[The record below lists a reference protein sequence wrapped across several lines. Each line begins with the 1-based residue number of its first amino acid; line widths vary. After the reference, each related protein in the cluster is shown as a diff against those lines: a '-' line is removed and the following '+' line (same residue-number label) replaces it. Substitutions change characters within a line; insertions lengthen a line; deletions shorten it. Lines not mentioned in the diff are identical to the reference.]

1 MNEKSISPAAHYLS
15 PAETGREIEVAN
27 HLLTA
32 SGVLAIGFVAVI
44 SVLQFGFWP
53 QLPLFIIFTV
63 IFVGLANGSRLGLG
77 SKTEVIG
84 ILTLC
89 LLSVICWF
97 TSPTN
102 IILILTVVIMAE
114 APYILSRRQCW
125 LLMFIT
131 NFSYLASVYLFWNFD
146 DLFLSWFSMLAL
158 QAFATTSSLARVQES
173 QLKLQLF
180 EQNAELIN
188 ARSALAQKS
197 QMEERLRIAG
207 DLHDSIGHQL
217 TALRL
222 QLEALSQ
229 IVPAEIKPKVANS
242 QQLSRDLL
250 DNIRDIVKRMSRDE
264 PTDLGSL
271 IQQIDSD
278 TPGVAVTLVTSIPE
292 LDVALQQQLIS
303 CIKEGVSNAIRHG
316 RADKIDIKFGDNSV
330 WIDDNGKGVD
340 ANHATGFGLNNLKQ
354 RLAPFEGKIELG
366 SRKPSGCRLIIR
378 WETAIDG
385 DLVK

>member
-1 MNEKSISPAAHYLS
+1 
-15 PAETGREIEVAN
+15 
-27 HLLTA
+27 
-32 SGVLAIGFVAVI
+32 
-44 SVLQFGFWP
+44 
-53 QLPLFIIFTV
+53 
-63 IFVGLANGSRLGLG
+63 
-77 SKTEVIG
+77 
-84 ILTLC
+84 
-89 LLSVICWF
+89 
-97 TSPTN
+97 
-102 IILILTVVIMAE
+102 
-114 APYILSRRQCW
+114 
-125 LLMFIT
+125 
-131 NFSYLASVYLFWNFD
+131 
-146 DLFLSWFSMLAL
+146 
-158 QAFATTSSLARVQES
+158 
-173 QLKLQLF
+173 LQLF

-366 SRKPSGCRLIIR
+366 SRNPSGCRLIIR

-385 DLVK
+385 DLVQ